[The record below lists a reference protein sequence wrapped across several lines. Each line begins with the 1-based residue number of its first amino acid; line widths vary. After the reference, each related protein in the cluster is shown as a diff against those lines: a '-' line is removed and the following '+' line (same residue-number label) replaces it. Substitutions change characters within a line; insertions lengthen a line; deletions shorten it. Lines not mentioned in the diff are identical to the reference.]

1 MCDLWSMFAT
11 LRVSRTDVPP
21 KSIFLQKFHEIS
33 YRRLKQIFPKIGKS
47 INSLDPGVDFHGF
60 QIFGT
65 RRYAEA
71 TPRTTRKGGVFG

>member
-1 MCDLWSMFAT
+1 MCGLRSMSAT
-11 LRVSRTDVPP
+11 LRVSRNDIPP
-21 KSIFLQKFHEIS
+21 KSIFYRKFEIS
-33 YRRLKQIFPKIGKS
+33 YQRLKQIFPAIGKS
-47 INSLDPGVDFHGF
+47 INSLDPGVDFHGL